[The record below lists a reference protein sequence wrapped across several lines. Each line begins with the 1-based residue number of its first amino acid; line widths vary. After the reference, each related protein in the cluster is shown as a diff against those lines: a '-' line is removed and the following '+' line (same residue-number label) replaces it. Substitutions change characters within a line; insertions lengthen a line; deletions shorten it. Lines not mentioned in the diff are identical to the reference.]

1 MSAIACTFRVVVTLF
16 RDSRSIPFT
25 HGRREPQTKHYA
37 MPYQGCHE
45 GWQSALEP
53 GTAVDSEKFK
63 DVCVLACIHGTAAS
77 RHRRI
82 KTSAYQRVDVH
93 ATYTIDSAAREL
105 FNKAVSLTMAYLP
118 HDLISNG

>member
-63 DVCVLACIHGTAAS
+63 DVCILACIHGTAAS

-93 ATYTIDSAAREL
+93 ATYAIAQPARCSTKPCL
-105 FNKAVSLTMAYLP
+105 SLWPTFLM
-118 HDLISNG
+118 I